1 MSCTTPAVVMAAR
14 KADELSWSPGPWLT
28 EVAPRLGLPG
38 FAVASVTVDRM
49 TTQVVATSRGL
60 LPAVTIAHRVGIYRA
75 TIAKHTAVFTVNLA
89 IFREIKLALD
99 HVQPSPAFSTMV
111 ACGIAGVPCSSL
123 QYNWTIQD
131 TYAYHG
137 ARAQVAE
144 ESFLR
149 AKVAPGLVWCFLR
162 AGCGTGGGL
171 YFGPSVAR
179 QLKRSLPPSWTL
191 HDSTLSF
198 IAGLVTG
205 ASGSLATQ
213 WVHNVTLVAGRMA
226 ALGAALQAPHYTT
239 VALRQAWAEM
249 GVSIL
254 YRNFGPRMV
263 INAFTVGVLSLSNIF
278 HRPELSGSR
287 YRPELSVSR

>member
-1 MSCTTPAVVMAAR
+1 MSCTTPAVVLAAR
-14 KADELSWSPGPWLT
+14 RADELSWSPGPWLT
-28 EVAPRLGLPG
+28 EVAPRLGVPG

-49 TTQVVATSRGL
+49 TTQVVSTSRGL

-75 TIAKHTAVFTVNLA
+75 TIAKQTVAFTSYLA
-89 IFREIKLALD
+89 LTREIKLALD
-99 HVQPSPAFSTMV
+99 RVQPSPAFSVMV
-111 ACGIAGVPCSSL
+111 ACGVAGVPCSSL

-131 TYAYHG
+131 TYAYHRT
-137 ARAQVAE
+137 RAQVAS

-149 AKVAPGLVWCFLR
+149 ANVAPGLVWCFLR

-179 QLKRSLPPSWTL
+179 RLERSLPAGWTL

-198 IAGLVTG
+198 VAGLLTG

-226 ALGAALQAPHYTT
+226 ALGATLQAPHYTA
-239 VALRQAWAEM
+239 VALRQAWTEM

-263 INAFTVGVLSLSNIF
+263 INAFMVGVLSLSNIF
-278 HRPELSGSR
+278 HRPELSGWS
-287 YRPELSVSR
+287 